1 MSTAG
6 KGNLPKPVRFIAD
19 LCWICIEQ
27 MQGCHTFRVWRTI
40 SACCGKTVQQRE
52 ILAAFCHPGKIPAE
66 SFGSRKGYKEQRR
79 QAVII

>member
-1 MSTAG
+1 MKFDEYCG

-52 ILAAFCHPGKIPAE
+52 ILAAFCHPGKYRQKVSDP
-66 SFGSRKGYKEQRR
+66 GKGIKNS
-79 QAVII
+79 AGKP